1 MDPRKRVARTRK
13 DYLARER
20 IPGEQFASKMKPGK
34 STVDE
39 LLMAGPPT
47 ECCPSP
53 RATPPVR
60 KMLEA
65 ASNRPLPLRSVVDT
79 GSKSF
84 D

>member
-1 MDPRKRVARTRK
+1 MDPRKRVPRMRK

-20 IPGEQFASKMKPGK
+20 IPREQFAFKMKPGK
-34 STVDE
+34 STVGK